1 MDGLQLILLVIAV
14 LLGAAFC
21 VVLTKKKE
29 VIVEKI
35 IREEVKPQNKRENYR
50 LRVKTSIANL
60 EVINIGEQLVN
71 ENVTCEIVDVSRGG
85 VGIYCDKDYP
95 LRQNVLVKIQFI
107 LNGVEFT
114 LNGKL
119 VRKIE
124 YEHKHNLFYGIE
136 FKDLPMSTE
145 NMIGKAIA
153 TIENN
158 RRKIPVK

>member
-1 MDGLQLILLVIAV
+1 MDDLQLILLIIAV

-71 ENVTCEIVDVSRGG
+71 ENVACEIVDVSRGG

>member
-14 LLGAAFC
+14 LLGVAFC
-21 VVLTKKKE
+21 IALIKKKE
-29 VIVEKI
+29 VIVERI
-35 IREEVKPQNKRENYR
+35 IREEVKPPNKRENYR
-50 LRVKTSIANL
+50 LRVKTSTANL

-71 ENVTCEIVDVSRGG
+71 ENVPCEIVDVSRGG

-95 LRQNVLVKIQFI
+95 LRQNVVVKIQFI

-114 LNGKL
+114 LDGKL

-145 NMIGKAIA
+145 NMLGKAIA

-158 RRKIPVK
+158 RRKISVK